1 MNTMRMR
8 SLLTRH
14 GTPKTKLE
22 AFGEL
27 ILGNREKWRL
37 HAMRCGALESEA
49 DDVVSDS
56 LTYLCSRPELNL
68 TERMMSVTVKCRAK
82 NCARA
87 RGNTPIGSVED
98 LSITQKRRS
107 AIDDDM
113 LVSDR
118 MELIELYEQALAD
131 IEERS
136 AEYRYAELL
145 RAVCDNPTTPIMQV
159 GKDLGILPNTAAG
172 AMRRMRLY
180 LQREAEYAKA

>member
-1 MNTMRMR
+1 MNTMKMR

-22 AFGEL
+22 AFAEL

-56 LTYLCSRPELNL
+56 LTYLCSRPELDL
-68 TERMMSVTVKCRAK
+68 TERLMSVTVRGRAINCR
-82 NCARA
+82 RA
-87 RGNTPIGSVED
+87 RGNTRIGHLED
-98 LSITQKRRS
+98 LSVTNRRS
-107 AIDDDM
+107 FTIDNEM
-113 LVSDR
+113 LFSDR
-118 MELIELYEQALAD
+118 LELIELYEQALTD

-145 RAVCDNPTTPIMQV
+145 RTFCSDPTISVVQV
-159 GKDLGILPNTAAG
+159 GRDLGILPNTAAG
-172 AMRRMRLY
+172 AMRRMRMY
-180 LQREAEYAKA
+180 LQRKAEYAKA

>member
-1 MNTMRMR
+1 MNTMKMR
-8 SLLTRH
+8 SLLTRR
-14 GTPKTKLE
+14 GTPKTKIE

-56 LTYLCSRPELNL
+56 LTYLCSRPHFDL
-68 TERMMSVTVKCRAK
+68 TERLMSVTVRSRAK
-82 NCARA
+82 NCTRA

-98 LSITQKRRS
+98 LSITQKRWS
-107 AIDDDM
+107 AIDGDM

-118 MELIELYEQALAD
+118 LELIELYEQALTD

-145 RAVCDNPTTPIMQV
+145 RTFCSDPTISVVQV
-159 GKDLGILPNTAAG
+159 GRDLGILPNTAAG

-180 LQREAEYAKA
+180 LQRENEYAKA